1 MGAYLT
7 QPIKDKEVESGES
20 NDIKYSVAAMQGW
33 RTEMEDAHVAA
44 VGLPKHTN
52 VFGVFDGH
60 GGKEVAKFVALHFTE
75 ELQKSEL
82 FKKSDMTNALKR
94 TFLGLDELMLLEESQ
109 EELVEL
115 AADNKDDAEEIEM
128 SDLEEFPDFL
138 REALLASPLSGVR
151 VGGGS
156 RFVANSDL
164 QSFPIEVQHV
174 LEDDDDEEDRGEG
187 ATETEGATEGTEVEG
202 TNEETDVVQTNKRRK
217 GDAETSGAQAANGSP
232 KKALRGEQESLLPEN
247 EDSATGVRPN
257 ANENGEG
264 SGEASE
270 GESPKDAED
279 KDMGRADFSGPLA
292 GCTAVVALM
301 RGNHLYVANAGDSRC
316 VLSRNGKAI
325 PMSFDHKPTDPS
337 EESRIRKAGG
347 FVTDGRVNG
356 SLNLS
361 RALGDMEY
369 KRSKDLPPE
378 EQMVTGMP
386 DVVDIK
392 LQKGDDFLVLA
403 CDGIWDVLDHQES
416 VDFVKVRL
424 EQGMDPE
431 VICQAMCDHCLADDT
446 EGTGEGCD
454 NMTAMV
460 VVLKSYTTLDL
471 SRIKSPSAEGPSA
484 NQ

>member
-20 NDIKYSVAAMQGW
+20 DAVKYSVAAMQGW

-75 ELQKSEL
+75 ELQKSDQ
-82 FKKSDMTNALKR
+82 FKKNDMANALKR

-115 AADNKDDAEEIEM
+115 AADNKEDAEEIEM

-151 VGGGS
+151 VGAQ
-156 RFVANSDL
+156 RFVANSDI

-174 LEDDDDEEDRGEG
+174 LDDEEEEEEEG
-187 ATETEGATEGTEVEG
+187 AEQTATEGATEGTEVEG
-202 TNEETDVVQTNKRRK
+202 TSEETDVVQTNKRRK
-217 GDAETSGAQAANGSP
+217 GDAETSGTQAANGSP
-232 KKALRGEQESLLPEN
+232 KALRGDTDSPQTEN
-247 EDSATGVRPN
+247 DNTAAGVRPS
-257 ANENGEG
+257 AGENGEG

-270 GESPKDAED
+270 GDSPKDAED
-279 KDMGRADFSGPLA
+279 KELGRADFSGPLA

-386 DVVDIK
+386 DVIDIK

-403 CDGIWDVLDHQES
+403 CDGIWDVLDHQQS

-431 VICQAMCDHCLADDT
+431 LICQAMCDHCLAEDT

-460 VVLKSYTTLDL
+460 VVLKMYTTLDL
-471 SRIKSPSAEGPSA
+471 SKIKPPPSTEGASA
-484 NQ
+484 SQ